1 MMNKL
6 TYFEEKYLLTFS
18 NPKQFQAYKQN
29 FCLGVHKCRKGSKG
43 PCLIVERF
51 CYYWFHIGQQVQ
63 QIHSK
68 CQSDIPEINGFL
80 VKNTFFKCILCSI
93 NVLGSINRSRK

>member
-29 FCLGVHKCRKGSKG
+29 FCLGVHKCRKGIY
-43 PCLIVERF
+43 L
-51 CYYWFHIGQQVQ
+51 
-63 QIHSK
+63 
-68 CQSDIPEINGFL
+68 SDSGEILLLL
-80 VKNTFFKCILCSI
+80 VSHWATSATNSFKMP
-93 NVLGSINRSRK
+93 K